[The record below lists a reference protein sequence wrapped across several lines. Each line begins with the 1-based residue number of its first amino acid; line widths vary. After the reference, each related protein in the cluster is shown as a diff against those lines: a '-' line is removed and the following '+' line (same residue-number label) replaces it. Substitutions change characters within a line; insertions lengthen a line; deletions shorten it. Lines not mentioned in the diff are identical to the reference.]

1 MFTLNKDDIKKI
13 EKEEAELA
21 EGRAIARKKG
31 ELDASNSPRIFKN
44 LIDKGVWIN
53 PREERLRKAKD
64 CDETESRNVSASKQ
78 E

>member
-1 MFTLNKDDIKKI
+1 MNKDYIKKI

-21 EGRAIARKKG
+21 EGRAIARNKG
-31 ELDASNSPRIFKN
+31 ELDTSNSPRIFKN

-64 CDETESRNVSASKQ
+64 CDEM
-78 E
+78 